1 MLSPYIIIDNK
12 LFYSP
17 ELKLVISCGTGI
29 DNIGLIFTNKYGVIV
44 NHPSEILV
52 PPVIELDVGLMI
64 STTRRIIEA
73 SKYCNEGKSKSYD
86 PGMFCWKSIK
96 DSNVLIVDY
105 GKVGTGI
112 TEVIWLL
119 DANISYVSQTEDIKM
134 KNMSCCKVSLL
145 GRLAWTDIIVLCCE
159 LNQETKTYV
168 NGKVTENE
176 EISIII
182 NVARW
187 NC

>member
-86 PGMFCWKSIK
+86 PGMFC
-96 DSNVLIVDY
+96 
-105 GKVGTGI
+105 
-112 TEVIWLL
+112 
-119 DANISYVSQTEDIKM
+119 
-134 KNMSCCKVSLL
+134 
-145 GRLAWTDIIVLCCE
+145 
-159 LNQETKTYV
+159 
-168 NGKVTENE
+168 
-176 EISIII
+176 
-182 NVARW
+182 
-187 NC
+187 